1 MNFPTFPILPKFLHF
16 RETKISQ
23 NLTLGPKKP
32 QLEIEPKIMQ
42 PTKFPGP
49 NNEIISNK
57 VEPKMKEDINSTI
70 ISDIAI
76 KIISKDIISCILK
89 CLLFT

>member
-1 MNFPTFPILPKFLHF
+1 M
-16 RETKISQ
+16 E
-23 NLTLGPKKP
+23 
-32 QLEIEPKIMQ
+32 
-42 PTKFPGP
+42 PTKFSGP

>member
-1 MNFPTFPILPKFLHF
+1 M
-16 RETKISQ
+16 E
-23 NLTLGPKKP
+23 
-32 QLEIEPKIMQ
+32 